1 MGSSAKNSKDAKIVK
16 NDKTGNK
23 PAPKVASKAL
33 VKKEPAKP
41 KNTNPIAQIAET
53 TTATSAAKTD
63 DNTGYSVMGDN
74 FYKVSLNAIVVENI
88 VHDESDS
95 LKFYNPRIIDATE
108 SDVAGFGDEDIASIR
123 ESIRSSGLMTPLI
136 GRFKKTQE
144 NGVETTVVSVINGH
158 RRFQAIRQLVEQNIP
173 CFDPSTKETVP
184 ASELY
189 ANIPFKIFDVSD
201 DMECYLLSFQEDKT
215 KVKFGSGTEARFV
228 QHCRSK
234 FIGDNE
240 ILKMTGNSSVW
251 LQDTYALLDSLADD
265 AHVLNAFFN
274 GRIDRGLAKHLASI
288 TDIETRRRLMADAIG
303 AAFERFE
310 VKQEK
315 IVATIS
321 SKLDKIEVLTAEK
334 VVHSYQ
340 GKQELADEKQ
350 AQIEALETQV
360 KQATNKTRGANP
372 RAGKSDLNKA
382 IQKNGQEADD
392 EHVASNGRISARW
405 PEFFKSVIANGG
417 ALPDDEATIVPD
429 VLARYSVAL
438 MKAVENTK
446 GIPSDFI
453 KDWLNKFSESG
464 LNND

>member
-1 MGSSAKNSKDAKIVK
+1 MGSSAKNSKDAKVVK
-16 NDKTGNK
+16 NDKAGN
-23 PAPKVASKAL
+23 PASK
-33 VKKEPAKP
+33 VSSKVPNKKESAKS
-41 KNTNPIAQIAET
+41 KNPSPTTQIAKI
-53 TTATSAAKTD
+53 TTATSDAKPA

-95 LKFYNPRIIDATE
+95 LKFYNPRIIDATD
-108 SDVAGFGDEDIASIR
+108 SDVAGLGEEDIASIR

-144 NGVETTVVSVINGH
+144 NGEHTTVVSVINGH
-158 RRFQAIRQLVEQNIP
+158 RRFQAIKQLVEQNIP
-173 CFDPSTKETVP
+173 CFDPKTKETVP

-201 DMECYLLSFQEDKT
+201 DVECYLLSFQEDKT

-240 ILKMTGNSSVW
+240 ILKMTGNSAVW
-251 LQDTYALLDSLADD
+251 LQDTFALLDSLTNDT
-265 AHVLNAFFN
+265 HVLNAFFN

-288 TDIETRRRLMADAIG
+288 ADIETRHRLMADAIG
-303 AAFERFE
+303 AAIERFE

-315 IVATIS
+315 IAATVS

-334 VVHSYQ
+334 VVHTHEGQ
-340 GKQELADEKQ
+340 QDLADEKQ

-360 KQATNKTRGANP
+360 KQVASKTRGANP

-405 PEFFKSVIANGG
+405 PEFFKSVISNGG
-417 ALPDDEATIVPD
+417 ALPDDESVIVPD

-438 MKAVENTK
+438 IKAIENTK
-446 GIPSDFI
+446 GVPADFI
-453 KDWLNKFSESG
+453 KEWLNKFSKSG
-464 LNND
+464 LSND